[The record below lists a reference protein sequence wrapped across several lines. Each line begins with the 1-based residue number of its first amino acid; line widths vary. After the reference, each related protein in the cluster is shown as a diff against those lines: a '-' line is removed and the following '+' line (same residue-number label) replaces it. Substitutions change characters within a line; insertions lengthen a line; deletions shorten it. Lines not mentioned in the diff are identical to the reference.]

1 MKRFNVVLAGTVLVS
16 GLALGG
22 YALNNGSALANEKK
36 EEAQPGI
43 MFDEAEA
50 IALEETGGGIV
61 QQLERDQDDGVELYE
76 VEIEKEGHEYEL
88 DIAADSGKVIR
99 AENERSDD
107 DDDERT
113 NLPKGTISS
122 DKAIEIALKE
132 VKGTVTEVELDE
144 DDGQYVYEIEV
155 KTNKDGETKIDVN
168 ALDGKILKV
177 EIDD

>member
-1 MKRFNVVLAGTVLVS
+1 
-16 GLALGG
+16 
-22 YALNNGSALANEKK
+22 
-36 EEAQPGI
+36 

-61 QQLERDQDDGVELYE
+61 QQLERDQDDGVDLYE
-76 VEIEKEGHEYEL
+76 VEIEKEGQEYEL
-88 DIAADSGKVIR
+88 DIAADSGEVIR

-107 DDDERT
+107 DDDDERT
-113 NLPKGTISS
+113 TLPEGAISS

-155 KTNKDGETKIDVN
+155 ETNKDEETKIDVN